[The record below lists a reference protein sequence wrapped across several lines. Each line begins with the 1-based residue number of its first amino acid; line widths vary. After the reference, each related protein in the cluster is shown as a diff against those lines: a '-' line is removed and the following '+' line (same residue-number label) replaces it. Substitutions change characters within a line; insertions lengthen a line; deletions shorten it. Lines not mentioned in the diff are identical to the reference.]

1 MAEEGELFKAR
12 LKTAE
17 AREAFTAFAER
28 RPPDFSNFRP
38 DRAILS
44 RHRERIMSN
53 AGSYQYPNMEN
64 VIYGKLAADALRE
77 EAERRGAKRVYLIA
91 SRTLNTTT
99 EEIENICKAL
109 GDRCAATFDGIP
121 QHTTREVVVNVA
133 RQAKEA
139 KADLVVA
146 IGGGSVVDAAKIVL
160 MCMEHKIF
168 EQVGLDGF
176 ETTPERRFG
185 AFRTPKVRM
194 IAIPSTLSGGEYN
207 SGSLVTDT
215 RRKLKQIFNHPMMM
229 PLSIILDP
237 AITKYTPEKLWLG
250 SGTRAM
256 DHGIEAICSIRSN
269 VLVNTVCL
277 QGLRYLHDGLLRTKE
292 NPNDAEA
299 RLNCQLGSWL
309 SAFGLQARVPMGA
322 SHAIG
327 HVLGGTCDVPHYFCT
342 AVMMPSVLRYNRPAT
357 EAAQKSI
364 ATALGARGQ
373 DASEAFAAF
382 VDKLGLPRRLIDV
395 GVSEDRFELISKNA
409 MLSIFTRANPQPIR
423 EPADVVKILKLAA

>member
-1 MAEEGELFKAR
+1 MLPWKDRKNAEGVR
-12 LKTAE
+12 
-17 AREAFTAFAER
+17 
-28 RPPDFSNFRP
+28 SM
-38 DRAILS
+38 
-44 RHRERIMSN
+44 RI
-53 AGSYQYPNMEN
+53 AGSYQYPTMES
-64 VIYGKLAADALRE
+64 VIYGKPAAEALRE
-77 EAERRGAKRVYLIA
+77 EAERLDAKRVYLIV
-91 SRTLNTTT
+91 SRTLNTQTD
-99 EEIENICKAL
+99 EIEKIRKAL
-109 GDRCAATFDGIP
+109 GDRYAETFDGVP
-121 QHTTREVVVNVA
+121 QHTTREVVVKIA
-133 RQAKEA
+133 MLAKEA

-160 MCMEHKIF
+160 MCIEHEIF
-168 EQVGLDGF
+168 QQDELDGF

-185 AFRTPKVRM
+185 QFRAPKVRM

-207 SGSLVTDT
+207 SGTLVTDS

-229 PLSIILDP
+229 PRSIILDP

-256 DHGIEAICSIRSN
+256 DHGIEAICSSRPN
-269 VLVNTVCL
+269 ALVDAVCQ
-277 QGLRYLHDGLLRTKE
+277 QGLRYLHDGLRRSKD
-292 NPNDAEA
+292 NPNDEEA
-299 RLNCQLGSWL
+299 RLKCQLGSWM

-357 EAAQKSI
+357 EAAQKLI
-364 ATALGARGQ
+364 TAALGAPDG

-382 VDKLGLPRRLIDV
+382 IAELGLPRRLAEV
-395 GVSEDRFELISKNA
+395 GVGEDRFELIGKNA

-423 EPADVVKILKLAA
+423 ELEDVVRILKSAA

>member
-1 MAEEGELFKAR
+1 MIV
-12 LKTAE
+12 
-17 AREAFTAFAER
+17 
-28 RPPDFSNFRP
+28 S
-38 DRAILS
+38 
-44 RHRERIMSN
+44 
-53 AGSYQYPNMEN
+53 GSYQFPQMDA
-64 VIYGKLAADALRE
+64 VIYGKPAAEALRE
-77 EAERRGAKRVYLIA
+77 EAERLGAKRVYLIA

-99 EEIENICKAL
+99 DEIEKIRKGL
-109 GDRCAATFDGIP
+109 GDRYAATFDGIP
-121 QHTTREVVVNVA
+121 QHTTREVAVQVA
-133 RQAKEA
+133 RHAKDA
-139 KADLVVA
+139 KADLVIA

-160 MCMEHKIF
+160 MCMEHEIF
-168 EQVGLDGF
+168 EPMGLDGF
-176 ETTPERRFG
+176 ETTPDRRFG
-185 AFRTPKVRM
+185 PFRTPKVRM

-207 SGSLVTDT
+207 SGALVTDT

-237 AITKYTPEKLWLG
+237 AITKHTPEKLWLG

-256 DHGIEAICSIRSN
+256 DHGIEAICSIRTN
-269 VLVNTVCL
+269 ALVNAVCL
-277 QGLRYLHDGLLRTKE
+277 QGLRYLHDGLLRTKD
-292 NPNDAEA
+292 NPHDQDG

-357 EAAQKSI
+357 EAAQESI
-364 ATALGARGQ
+364 ATALGAPGQ

-395 GVSEDRFELISKNA
+395 GVAEDRFELIGKNA